1 MNKLS
6 GKITQ
11 VQRSGALVLVDVNVD
26 GTNCS
31 SLIVNNENEHNWV
44 ETGSDV
50 FMIFKE
56 TEVSLARNLS
66 GLISLRNRFE
76 CLVRSVEYGEIV
88 AQVSLQFGLSEINAV
103 ITTRSAHL
111 LDLKEGDSVT
121 ALVKANE
128 MSLQKT

>member
-76 CLVRSVEYGEIV
+76 CLVQSVEYGEIV
-88 AQVSLQFGLSEINAV
+88 AQIGLQFGLFEINTV
-103 ITTRSAHL
+103 ITARSARL

-128 MSLQKT
+128 MSLQKN

>member
-103 ITTRSAHL
+103 ITTRSARL